1 MRGMEMNSP
10 AVARFAPSAQPALEL
25 IALAQLSPEQARQKL
40 RALLLA
46 NPNYFGKVPSSSFMT
61 VLKIQEDTT
70 FECIS
75 RISYDPQRERLCATI
90 DIKRATGYSGD
101 AFIHGSQ
108 EFVRFYLSYDGG
120 SKWLDQGMRSLSVFD
135 SHLPRPLVQRV
146 TLEIIPRE
154 ELCSEEFVP
163 KIRAILSWNS
173 PPPAGAPSWAPVWG
187 NVAESDFQI
196 EDAVVDSPGVTL
208 PAVKDK
214 YPKASSFVMGQSAT
228 VSSTRTDPRH
238 SFLAFVLAR
247 AAAFDSSTSLDS
259 RPLGRS
265 TRGKRRRDFHSP
277 MLRIQ
282 LIRRLMNTWNT
293 NGVSKVLPQGRR
305 SFLRLWPPSALPVS
319 GTKA

>member
-90 DIKRATGYSGD
+90 DIKQATGYSGD

-146 TLEIIPRE
+146 TLEIIPRRT
-154 ELCSEEFVP
+154 L
-163 KIRAILSWNS
+163 L
-173 PPPAGAPSWAPVWG
+173 G
-187 NVAESDFQI
+187 
-196 EDAVVDSPGVTL
+196 GVC
-208 PAVKDK
+208 A
-214 YPKASSFVMGQSAT
+214 Q
-228 VSSTRTDPRH
+228 DPRH
-238 SFLAFVLAR
+238 PILEF
-247 AAAFDSSTSLDS
+247 AATRGRTQLDS
-259 RPLGRS
+259 HLGQ
-265 TRGKRRRDFHSP
+265 RRR
-277 MLRIQ
+277 
-282 LIRRLMNTWNT
+282 IRFPNRR
-293 NGVSKVLPQGRR
+293 RR
-305 SFLRLWPPSALPVS
+305 S
-319 GTKA
+319 

>member
-1 MRGMEMNSP
+1 MKGMEMDSP

-25 IALAQLSPEQARQKL
+25 IALAQLSPERARQKL

-46 NPNYFGKVPSSSFMT
+46 NPNYFGKIPSSSFMA

-75 RISYDPQRERLCATI
+75 RISYDPERERLCTTI
-90 DIKRATGYSGD
+90 DIKQATGYSGD

-146 TLEIIPRE
+146 TLEIIPQQ

-173 PPPAGAPSWAPVWG
+173 PPPAGAPNWTPVWG
-187 NVAESDFQI
+187 NVVESDFQI
-196 EDAVVDSPGVTL
+196 EGSQVDIPGALLTTVKRESPKSSSDAMKRRTETSDEVSIEQRRL
-208 PAVKDK
+208 
-214 YPKASSFVMGQSAT
+214 QST
-228 VSSTRTDPRH
+228 TRHSTKTDPQH
-238 SFLAFVLAR
+238 DFLAFVLAK
-247 AAAFDSSTSLDS
+247 AATFDLSIATLQS
-259 RPLGRS
+259 RGLEPVDCEGTEFRFRFAK
-265 TRGKRRRDFHSP
+265 TAKPGNPTVYEH
-277 MLRIQ
+277 
-282 LIRRLMNTWNT
+282 
-293 NGVSKVLPQGRR
+293 VSH
-305 SFLRLWPPSALPVS
+305 
-319 GTKA
+319 